1 MSEYP
6 PDIQHQM
13 INAEFIELFRGN
25 ETHHGSDFGSAV
37 KGAPRWDQHLLGVE
51 AMGVYPSWHRD
62 DGFSIELVC
71 RWGCVDFDIKSE
83 HHKSYDYET
92 EADAHVAALDLQ
104 KVLAALGVTSWI
116 ERTRS
121 HGRHVWVFA
130 DRPVPART
138 MRRALLVACGLADVS
153 AREVNPK
160 SEELAEGQLGN
171 YVRLPYFGA
180 IATPERMQLN
190 GARVMLYGGP
200 GDWRAYEPYP
210 LDIWVD
216 LAYES
221 RTDPDVLTEIASY
234 WVPPAP
240 AVARPEI
247 QPYRGELREVTTK
260 LDGHGYVVFRDGPA
274 TGDRSGGLVYLAH
287 SCARSGL
294 TFDEAFA
301 VLWNADERWGKYH
314 DRADGQ
320 RQVEK
325 IIERAYS

>member
-6 PDIQHQM
+6 PDIQQQM

-37 KGAPRWDQHLLGVE
+37 KGAPRWDRHLLGVE

-92 EADAHVAALDLQ
+92 EDEAHVAALDLQ
-104 KVLAALGVTSWI
+104 KVLAALGITSWI

-160 SEELAEGQLGN
+160 SEELAEGKLGN
-171 YVRLPYFGA
+171 YVRLPYFGGNKFGA
-180 IATPERMQLN
+180 ALTERAVIYLPEVWW
-190 GARVMLYGGP
+190 ARQSFYNVEGFV
-200 GDWRAYEPYP
+200 REAYEHRT
-210 LDIWVD
+210 
-216 LAYES
+216 S
-221 RTDPDVLTEIASY
+221 RDVLTEIASY